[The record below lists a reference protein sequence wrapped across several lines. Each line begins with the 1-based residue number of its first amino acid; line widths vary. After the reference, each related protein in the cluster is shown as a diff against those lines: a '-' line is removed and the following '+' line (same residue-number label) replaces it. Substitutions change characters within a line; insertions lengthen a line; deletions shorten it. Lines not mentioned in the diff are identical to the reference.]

1 MSIEEIRQRQWD
13 FGLTVLTVALLA
25 SLGVQSFIG
34 TIYVWWAERTVPAW
48 EQVGYGTFVAT
59 MNAIAAPQLV
69 ALVVVMGL
77 CVPKR
82 LFRRGVLVAV
92 SASMVAAGIV
102 AAVATGSLATG
113 LTLYLALAALIQV
126 AVVVLT
132 AAGAKG
138 PSYLTEGR
146 LTKLGSGLL
155 HLGFIAFA
163 IVFLTLN
170 AWVYQPLLNMMETR
184 KQKIAQ
190 GLEDAR
196 VAAEAR
202 ANAEKEAA
210 KIVADAQAEAGKVVR
225 EATERAA
232 TAGKDVKAAAEAEAA
247 KAREAAMAEAE
258 LERNRILGDLR
269 GQVAALAVAAAN
281 KLVGEALDEKK
292 QHALLDEFFSGV
304 KSGKVVVL
312 DDAGFKGDSAEVTSA
327 LPLSKD
333 EEAAVKKDVLAKVGA
348 QAVSFRVDP
357 SILGGLVIKVGDKV
371 LDGSVAGKLEGLRQS
386 LK

>member
-1 MSIEEIRQRQWD
+1 ME
-13 FGLTVLTVALLA
+13 AL
-25 SLGVQSFIG
+25 
-34 TIYVWWAERTVPAW
+34 
-48 EQVGYGTFVAT
+48 
-59 MNAIAAPQLV
+59 
-69 ALVVVMGL
+69 
-77 CVPKR
+77 
-82 LFRRGVLVAV
+82 
-92 SASMVAAGIV
+92 GIN
-102 AAVATGSLATG
+102 L
-113 LTLYLALAALIQV
+113 
-126 AVVVLT
+126 
-132 AAGAKG
+132 
-138 PSYLTEGR
+138 
-146 LTKLGSGLL
+146 GLL
-155 HLGFIAFA
+155 IVQIIAFF

-170 AWVYQPLLNMMETR
+170 AWVYQPMLNMMETR

-202 ANAEKEAA
+202 ADAEKQAS
-210 KIVADAQAEAGKVVR
+210 KIIADAQAEASRIVR
-225 EATERAA
+225 EATDRAA
-232 TAGKDVKAAAEAEAA
+232 AAGKDVKAAAEAEAA
-247 KAREAAMAEAE
+247 KARDTAMAEAE
-258 LERNRILGDLR
+258 VERNRILGDLR

-312 DDAGFKGDSAEVTSA
+312 DDANFKGDSAEVTSA

-333 EEAAVKKDVLAKVGA
+333 EEAAVKKDILSKVGA

-357 SILGGLVIKVGDKV
+357 SILGGLVIKVGDRV